1 MEAEGERA
9 LGGSK
14 GAVQFSAMSNWEGE
28 ALQSNALWEMCRER
42 KENASEG
49 TFLKADF

>member
-1 MEAEGERA
+1 MQTEGERA
-9 LGGSK
+9 SGGSS